1 MASKGPIQG
10 INGSSEILPFF
21 GVIYKKRT
29 IAIRRDPDYNAT
41 IRSITKAFPALAK
54 TPASCIIISAEF
66 SEYGGVSMEIGRDLW
81 IDVLPK
87 LTIVEVSIAEE
98 LAEEEDEEQPEPP
111 PVELNNLAIS
121 HAINIEVQSGLK
133 TYPLTLPGDSTVRY
147 LKSLIQKE
155 IPLQT
160 TRLLS
165 STQGFSVLDDN
176 KTLRDYNIKAQSLV
190 TVLTNI
196 RVYVTAPRRSK
207 MPIMAT
213 LYANVSSL
221 RLVVS
226 NRTDVLY
233 PECSLQCGGE
243 LLDDSKRLDSYAQ
256 IVPDCEIV
264 VQRRE
269 GDWFLSMKLA
279 ALRSSEGIYFLKQIT
294 LRVQP
299 DWAQDEDEEYTIYP
313 KTTVLDLKTLLY
325 NINIISPDRQILTFE
340 GKELEDKQVIQEQDI
355 QNRDRL
361 MMKLYS
367 GNAKGRSEEGENSD

>member
-1 MASKGPIQG
+1 MASIGLVKDGT
-10 INGSSEILPFF
+10 GSSELLPFF
-21 GVIYKKRT
+21 GVTYKKRT

-54 TPASCIIISAEF
+54 TPASRLIISASF
-66 SEYGGVSMEIGRDLW
+66 SEYDGISMEIGRDLW
-81 IDVLPK
+81 MDVLPRLK
-87 LTIVEVSIAEE
+87 VVGISIVEE
-98 LAEEEDEEQPEPP
+98 LAEEENEEQREPP
-111 PVELNNLAIS
+111 VDLNNLAIS

-147 LKSLIQKE
+147 MKSLIQKE

-176 KTLRDYNIKAQSLV
+176 RTLRDYNIKAQSLV

-196 RVYVTAPRRSK
+196 RVYVTTSRRNK

-213 LYANVSSL
+213 LYANISSL
-221 RLVVS
+221 RLLVS
-226 NRTDVLY
+226 NRTDVPY

-269 GDWFLSMKLA
+269 G
-279 ALRSSEGIYFLKQIT
+279 IYFLKQVT

-299 DWAQDEDEEYTIYP
+299 DWAQDEDEEYTVYP

-325 NINIISPDRQILTFE
+325 NINIISPDRQILTF
-340 GKELEDKQVIQEQDI
+340 KERELKDKQILQEQGI
-355 QNRDRL
+355 QNGDRL
-361 MMKLYS
+361 VMKLYS
-367 GNAKGRSEEGENSD
+367 GNSKGKSEEGETSD

>member
-133 TYPLTLPGDSTVRY
+133 TYPLALPGDSTVRY

-190 TVLTNI
+190 TVHTNI

-207 MPIMAT
+207 MPIMAK

-264 VQRRE
+264 VQRR
-269 GDWFLSMKLA
+269 
-279 ALRSSEGIYFLKQIT
+279 EGIYFLKQIT